1 MRTPNDVL
9 VHNLTATQ
17 LMVERFTADLQP
29 AEYLHRPTEKA
40 NCAAWTVGHLAL
52 SDRHVL
58 KQLGA
63 PLPPLPDHF
72 DEARFGREE
81 GCPQAGEFGQVT
93 MIVPVFTAHRTRLI
107 EAVRVATEA
116 QLAKPLE
123 KPHPMFSTLGEF
135 ISFMSAHTAMHVGQ
149 ITIIRRSLGRPPL
162 V

>member
-9 VHNLTATQ
+9 VHNLSATQ
-17 LMVERFTADLQP
+17 LMVQRFTADLQP
-29 AEYLHRPTEKA
+29 HEYLHRPTEKA

-58 KQLGA
+58 MQLGA
-63 PLPPLPDHF
+63 ELPPLPDGF
-72 DEARFGREE
+72 DQRFSRAE
-81 GCPQAGEFGQVT
+81 GCPEAGDFGDVAGILPT
-93 MIVPVFTAHRTRLI
+93 FDEHRTRLI
-107 EAVRVATEA
+107 EAVKRATPE

-123 KPHPMFSTLGEF
+123 KPHPMFKTLGELV
-135 ISFMSAHTAMHVGQ
+135 SFMSAHTAMHVGQ